1 MPPCPYSDTF
11 EVVYNVVTKIT
22 SDSDADSDFEEVVIP
37 EFVQGRTTSDVGSSL
52 ARTTQPSVT
61 TRRDNH
67 ARSQE
72 PSLHVFQSTKLDIQP
87 CRAPL
92 KNGHLCPRKDMIR
105 CPFHGIIIPRD
116 EHGVPIEHKAPCVEY
131 EIIDDVVSDEEKMND
146 EEPKHKRLKLQMHQ

>member
-1 MPPCPYSDTF
+1 M
-11 EVVYNVVTKIT
+11 VHNIVTNIT
-22 SDSDADSDFEEVVIP
+22 CDSDADSDFEEVEIP
-37 EFVQGRTTSDVGSSL
+37 ELTTSDVGPSL
-52 ARTTQPSVT
+52 AKTTQSSVT

-72 PSLHVFQSTKLDIQP
+72 PSLNVIQSTKLDIQP